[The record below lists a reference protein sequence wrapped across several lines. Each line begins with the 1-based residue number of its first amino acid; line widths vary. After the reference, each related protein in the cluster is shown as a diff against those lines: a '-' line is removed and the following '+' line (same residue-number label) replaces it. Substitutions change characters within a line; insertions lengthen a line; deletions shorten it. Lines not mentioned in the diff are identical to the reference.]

1 MEVIVFVFVIG
12 CFCLLMWHRG
22 AFSADR
28 QPAVVDPHAAPL
40 DRWEER
46 APPELP
52 ADYCPERDGWPPPGS
67 PHWRLGGRGGHGSGG
82 SGTIFVGGDGGG
94 GGSGGGDGGG
104 GGGGC

>member
-1 MEVIVFVFVIG
+1 MEVIVFVFVVG
-12 CFCLLMWHRG
+12 CFGFLMWHRG

-28 QPAVVDPHAAPL
+28 QPAVVDRHAGPL